1 MAVAMAAIVGC
12 WIDADFMSGIA
23 RMLGAIAINGSEE
36 LAVRISYIAS
46 KPPNFSRETGGL
58 VDFFY

>member
-23 RMLGAIAINGSEE
+23 RMLRAIAINGSEE
-36 LAVRISYIAS
+36 MVMKII
-46 KPPNFSRETGGL
+46 
-58 VDFFY
+58 